1 MNNIAVPLHS
11 KIHTWMEAFGFRLN
25 SSQTN
30 RNKKIT
36 TNHYFFETFN
46 FLEKWDAKNPEK
58 SKFLCFDKYGEKIN
72 VKSLLDLQTAF
83 FENIS
88 QLK

>member
-1 MNNIAVPLHS
+1 MNNIQTALHS
-11 KIHTWMEAFGFRLN
+11 KIHNWMDAFGFSLN

-30 RNKKIT
+30 QNKKVI

-46 FLEKWDAKNPEK
+46 YYERWDSKNPEK

-72 VKSLLDLQTAF
+72 INSLLDLQMAF